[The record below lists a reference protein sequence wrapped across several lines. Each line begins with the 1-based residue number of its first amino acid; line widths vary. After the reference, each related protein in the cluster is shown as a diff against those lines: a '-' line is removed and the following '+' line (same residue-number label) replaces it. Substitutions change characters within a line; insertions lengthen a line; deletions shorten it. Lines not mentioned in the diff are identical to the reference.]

1 MWKML
6 SIKIDPKMKRALEE
20 LAENEFS
27 PVSTIVKKAIDK
39 YLQEQG
45 IDWRKGAEKKSKK

>member
-6 SIKIDPKMKRALEE
+6 SIKLDPKMKEALEE
-20 LAENEFS
+20 LAEKEFS
-27 PVSTIVKKAIDK
+27 PVSTIVKKAIDR

-45 IDWRKGAEKKSKK
+45 VNWRGKEKVKK